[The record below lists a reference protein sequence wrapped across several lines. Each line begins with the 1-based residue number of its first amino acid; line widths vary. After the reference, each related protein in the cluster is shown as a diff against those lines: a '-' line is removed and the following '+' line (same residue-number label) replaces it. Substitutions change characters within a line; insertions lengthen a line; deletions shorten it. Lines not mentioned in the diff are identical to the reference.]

1 MGPQGPSPLPALC
14 PGASLLPHP
23 TPPPAST
30 GSQGCCEVEGRA
42 WWEGL
47 VTSLQ
52 RGMVQVTQSI
62 SPAHDLVGEQH
73 SAHFRVLV
81 LPLIDD
87 GLGEGEVRRVE
98 GKEVP
103 LKSRW
108 WHRGGPVGLHW
119 HLPSPGRGEALL
131 PEKIMPSTLL
141 WGSPGVQSRSLESCC
156 PGGGE
161 PLTLKPGPPSGWQ
174 EWHEICRVF
183 ICLEPG
189 RVPRPLGSRLMGQTC
204 SNPHSVSCASPCPSI
219 LPVSML
225 PVGLCLT
232 H

>member
-1 MGPQGPSPLPALC
+1 
-14 PGASLLPHP
+14 
-23 TPPPAST
+23 
-30 GSQGCCEVEGRA
+30 
-42 WWEGL
+42 
-47 VTSLQ
+47 
-52 RGMVQVTQSI
+52 MVQVTQSI

-141 WGSPGVQSRSLESCC
+141 WGSPGVQSRSLAAQVEENPLPSNQDHHQ
-156 PGGGE
+156 GGKNGMRFAE
-161 PLTLKPGPPSGWQ
+161 
-174 EWHEICRVF
+174 
-183 ICLEPG
+183 CL
-189 RVPRPLGSRLMGQTC
+189 S
-204 SNPHSVSCASPCPSI
+204 A
-219 LPVSML
+219 
-225 PVGLCLT
+225 
-232 H
+232 